1 MPTTRLFITA
11 SLGLLAVAS
20 LPVEAATVSA
30 CGPNVCYEYDNAQTA
45 VALTGTPT
53 LVGDSMMFLPVSF
66 AASSSGGAGWTTTGG
81 PTGNFIFSRV
91 YTVNALNEIATFNVH
106 EEYDYNIIDS
116 FCTPSPPT
124 QPATD
129 CAQVR
134 ASLYVQARSL
144 VMAGDGT
151 SVSPADFIAFGD
163 SSGNQISTLD
173 ALLNPA
179 AVFTAAANNMQVG
192 IQNTL
197 RAFTGAAGEN
207 AFIQKKFTLTATT
220 LNPVVPI
227 PGAVWLMVSGLA
239 VLGGLRRRFS

>member
-1 MPTTRLFITA
+1 
-11 SLGLLAVAS
+11 LLAAAS
-20 LPVEAATVSA
+20 LPGQAATVSA

-53 LVGDSMMFLPVSF
+53 LVGDAMVFLPISF
-66 AASSSGGAGWTTTGG
+66 AASSANGAGWVTTGG
-81 PTGNFIFSRV
+81 ATGNFIFSRV
-91 YTVNALNEIATFNVH
+91 YTVNALNEIATLGVH
-106 EEYDYNIIDS
+106 EEYDYNIIDAV
-116 FCTPSPPT
+116 CTPGTPT
-124 QPATD
+124 QPGAD

-144 VMAGDGT
+144 VLAGDGT
-151 SVSPADFIAFGD
+151 SVSPADVIRAGD
-163 SSGNQISTLD
+163 SGGNVITTLD

-179 AVFTAAANNMQVG
+179 AAFTAAANNMQVG

-197 RAFTGAAGEN
+197 RAFTGQAGEN

-220 LNPVVPI
+220 LNPVPV

-239 VLGGLRRRFS
+239 LLGGLRRRFS

>member
-11 SLGLLAVAS
+11 SLGLLAAGY
-20 LPVEAATVSA
+20 LPAEAATVSA

-45 VALTGTPT
+45 VALTGLPT
-53 LVGDSMMFLPVSF
+53 LVGDAMTFLPVSF

-91 YTVNALNEIATFNVH
+91 YTTNVLNEITTLDVF

-116 FCTPSPPT
+116 FCSPGTPT
-124 QPATD
+124 QPAAD

-144 VMAGDGT
+144 VFAGDGT
-151 SVSPADFIAFGD
+151 SVSPADVIRAGD
-163 SSGNQISTLD
+163 SGGNVITTLD

-179 AVFTAAANNMQVG
+179 AAFTQAANNMQVG

-197 RAFTGAAGEN
+197 RAYTGAAGEN
-207 AFIQKKFTLTATT
+207 AFIQKKFTITATT
-220 LNPVVPI
+220 LNTVPV
-227 PGAVWLMVSGLA
+227 PGAVWLMASGLA
-239 VLGGLRRRFS
+239 LLGGLRRRFS